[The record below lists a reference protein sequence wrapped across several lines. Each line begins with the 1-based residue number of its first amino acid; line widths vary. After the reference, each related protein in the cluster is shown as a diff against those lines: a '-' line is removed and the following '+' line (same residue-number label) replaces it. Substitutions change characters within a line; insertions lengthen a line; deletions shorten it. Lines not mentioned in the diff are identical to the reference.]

1 MPQKIEELKRMSED
15 HAKYNIACLEELR
28 RELAA
33 QIKKYPRQMAWI
45 EIELARAKIIAEER

>member
-1 MPQKIEELKRMSED
+1 MSEQD
-15 HAKYNIACLEELR
+15 QAKYNIGCLEQLR

-45 EIELARAKIIAEER
+45 EIELARARIVAEER